1 MRRGEIWWARL
12 DPPHNARP
20 VVLLSREGAY
30 QIRTHVTVA
39 PLTRSVRKI
48 PVEVPVGPDDGLSTE
63 SVINLDDIL
72 TIPMAAL
79 DRRITL
85 LNVEKM
91 REVGAAIKY
100 ALDFP

>member
-1 MRRGEIWWARL
+1 
-12 DPPHNARP
+12 
-20 VVLLSREGAY
+20 
-30 QIRTHVTVA
+30 
-39 PLTRSVRKI
+39 
-48 PVEVPVGPDDGLSTE
+48 VPVGPDDGLSTE

-85 LNVEKM
+85 LNAEKM

-100 ALDFP
+100 ALDSP